1 MRNQEKNTLCLK
13 ILQDYFDAVFK
24 ECTDFPVVSSGY
36 AAKRKRAGILP
47 RPKLNRR
54 YLSVKK
60 LVSPTRAK
68 AKTKIL
74 GKLTYNLPI
83 PIHYINVLQGLRAIN
98 HSLRGEDYKLSIR

>member
-1 MRNQEKNTLCLK
+1 MRNWEKNTLCLK

-24 ECTDFPVVSSGY
+24 ECTVFLVILDTCEE
-36 AAKRKRAGILP
+36 KRKRAGILP

-60 LVSPTRAK
+60 LVSPTRTK
-68 AKTKIL
+68 AQTKIL

-98 HSLRGEDYKLSIR
+98 HSLRGEDHKFSIR